1 MKNYAGKDIVRGYG
15 RHFRVDRLCALVELK
30 MCGVEISNERI
41 ESVRRDLERLGKVK
55 AEQKALR
62 AMEFGPDQ
70 DDRFACIIGYTS
82 GGAPYGLTWE
92 EWELTQED

>member
-1 MKNYAGKDIVRGYG
+1 M
-15 RHFRVDRLCALVELK
+15 DRLCALVELK
-30 MCGVEISNERI
+30 MCGVEISDEKV
-41 ESVRRDLERLGKVK
+41 EAARRDLERLCVDR
-55 AEQKALR
+55 AEKKALC

-92 EWELTQED
+92 EWELTRED